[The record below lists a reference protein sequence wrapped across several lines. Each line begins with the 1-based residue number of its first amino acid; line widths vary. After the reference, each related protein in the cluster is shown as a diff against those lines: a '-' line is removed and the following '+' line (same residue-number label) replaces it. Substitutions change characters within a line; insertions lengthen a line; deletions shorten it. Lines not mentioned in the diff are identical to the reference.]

1 MRLFIASSVVLEDY
15 ESVQK
20 SFADLVKGRWV
31 KEESLHLT
39 WIFLGEHEQVA
50 PIVSGLRKLSP
61 LKEPLALQGLGFFGK
76 PAHILY
82 AKTEEETMFY
92 VKAKAFEKVGFKM
105 DRFKPHV
112 TLCRMKQIVNF
123 ASFRRKVASFG
134 SEKLGYILPELVLYE
149 SVLTPQGAKYRVIEK
164 VL

>member
-1 MRLFIASSVVLEDY
+1 MRLFIASPVVLDDFVG
-15 ESVQK
+15 VQK
-20 SFADLVKGRWV
+20 SFEGIVKGRWV

-39 WIFLGEHEQVA
+39 WKFLGEHEQVV

-61 LKEPLALQGLGFFGK
+61 LQEPSALQELGFFGK
-76 PAHILY
+76 PARILY
-82 AKTEEETMFY
+82 AKTEDESFFY
-92 VKAKAFEKVGFKM
+92 AKAKMFEKAGFKM

-134 SEKLGYILPELVLYE
+134 SEKLGYILPELILYE